1 MIGILLL
8 NMGGPDSIKAVRP
21 FLYNL
26 FSDRHIM
33 KLGSPSLQKPL
44 AWLISTFR
52 SGKTKKMYA
61 LIGGGSP
68 LLRITKAQA
77 AALENEL
84 NSTLPL
90 QSTQSTSLKGW
101 REGMKVYVG
110 MRYWHPFIEDTV
122 AEMYQD
128 GVGTLL
134 ALSLY
139 PHFSITTSGS
149 AISKFEET
157 TKRYFMDYRI
167 VPSWYDHPLYIE
179 SLCDV
184 IRKGMSSFG
193 GEDVVVLFSAHS
205 LPLRVIKYGDPYMQH
220 IEGTIREVVQKIRIR
235 WHLSYQSKSGPVKWL
250 SPSTEEKI
258 RELAVEGVKNILV
271 VPISFVS
278 DHIETLYEI
287 DVVYSNFARMLGMRL
302 ERTESLNTHPIFI
315 KALRELVL
323 KGIAESGWTNNSYHS
338 AAMHARFG
346 SGKAENNMQ
355 KS

>member
-8 NMGGPDSIKAVRP
+8 NMGGPDSIMAVRP

-26 FSDRHIM
+26 FSDRHII
-33 KLGSPSLQKPL
+33 KLGPPSLQKPL

-52 SGKTKKMYA
+52 SGKTKKMYG

-77 AALENEL
+77 EVLENEL
-84 NSTLPL
+84 NSSLPL
-90 QSTQSTSLKGW
+90 QSTHTPFSKGW
-101 REGMKVYVG
+101 REGLKVYVG

-122 AEMYQD
+122 TQVYHD
-128 GVGTLL
+128 GVRILL

-139 PHFSITTSGS
+139 PHYSITTSGS
-149 AISKFEET
+149 AISRFEET
-157 TKRYFMDYRI
+157 ARRYSMDYRI
-167 VPSWYDHPLYIE
+167 IPSWYDHPLYIE

-193 GEDVVVLFSAHS
+193 GEDVEVLFSAHS
-205 LPLRVIKYGDPYMQH
+205 LPLCIIESGDPYVQH

-235 WHLSYQSKSGPVKWL
+235 WHLSYQSKSGPVRWL

-258 RELAVEGVKNILV
+258 RELAVEGVKNLLV

-278 DHIETLYEI
+278 DHIETLFEI
-287 DVVYSNFARMLGMRL
+287 DVVYSNFARTLGMRL
-302 ERTESLNTHPIFI
+302 ERTESLNTHPLFI
-315 KALRELVL
+315 RALRELVL
-323 KGIAESGWTNNSYHS
+323 KGIAESGW
-338 AAMHARFG
+338 
-346 SGKAENNMQ
+346 MQ
-355 KS
+355 